1 MSIEMLI
8 KIYIKYCLENGL
20 LPEYTDISDINNNND
35 IFFLID
41 IALIYYELHNIDKK
55 NIPTYLEFTK

>member
-1 MSIEMLI
+1 M
-8 KIYIKYCLENGL
+8 ENGL